1 MSQSAAEVL
10 PYLVS
15 LRSCEDSSATCEAFI
30 NKQIRPIDP
39 SFYGSENEGVWL
51 TAEVPVDMKM

>member
-1 MSQSAAEVL
+1 MSQTAVEAL

-30 NKQIRPIDP
+30 NEQLRPNDP
-39 SFYGSENEGVWL
+39 SLYGSENERVWL
-51 TAEVPVDMKM
+51 TAEVPEDMKM

>member
-1 MSQSAAEVL
+1 MSQSAAEAL

-30 NKQIRPIDP
+30 NKQIRPNDP
-39 SFYGSENEGVWL
+39 SLYGCENEGVWL
-51 TAEVPVDMKM
+51 TAEVPVDM